1 MSSEGPFSDE
11 PPLLPKIFAWS
22 WPQTLPRW
30 GFWGLGFLSLGY
42 GLISS
47 LAAMNVDGLCLAA
60 IGCAVLGVASPNP
73 FGIAMKEMVPGASDQ
88 WSVEPLP
95 PMHPSQW
102 HLDRPRWNEKFK
114 EWLPDPLARYEMDG
128 PEISCKKIG
137 DQWAIYYGGQEY
149 QCEECQGRKV
159 VSGKKCSECGGGETR
174 RFDNEIEADEQIQKL
189 ISRHEGDDAQAVVF
203 TEHPRNSRY
212 RRLYNATPPMI
223 TATLLWHALSVMFI
237 VGMFLGFPSEDRELF
252 SSYAI
257 GLILFGT
264 ICAFISQ
271 WYNRGIIEAWDTV
284 TSIVKYVDE
293 GHGELVGQVRPAT
306 FFPPDIVHVDG
317 YRDPDWTFDNLVAWA
332 WSYRVYEC
340 EEERYY
346 DAQSKTWKTRTVC
359 NWRRVRGG
367 AGSRDFMLHD
377 GTGGILVDID
387 SFRDSS
393 FGEPIWTRE
402 EPGLTGGGE
411 LYTGS
416 GDIRRHQWSL
426 WALQLGEPVYLMA
439 RIRSRPFDE
448 IPKGTVANNASR
460 VHHTLVAVGED
471 AVRRAAKL
479 RKGTEFSVLKPKT
492 SAVSRLGAIFLLIA
506 AGFVM
511 AAIGG

>member
-1 MSSEGPFSDE
+1 MSGEDPFTDE
-11 PPLLPKIFAWS
+11 PPLVPNIFAWS
-22 WPQTLPRW
+22 WPQSLPRW
-30 GFWGLGFLSLGY
+30 GFWGLGAVSLGY

-60 IGCAVLGVASPNP
+60 IGCAILGVASPNP
-73 FGIAMKEMVPGASDQ
+73 FGVAMKEMVPGASDR
-88 WSVEPLP
+88 WTLDPLP

-114 EWLPDPLARYEMDG
+114 EWLPNPLDRYEMDG
-128 PEISCKKIG
+128 PEISCKKIDG
-137 DQWAIYYGGQEY
+137 QWAIYYGGQEL
-149 QCEECQGRKV
+149 QCEECQGGKV
-159 VSGKKCSECGGGETR
+159 VNGKKCSECGGGETR
-174 RFDNEIEADEQIQKL
+174 RFDSEIEVDAQIQKL

-252 SSYAI
+252 SPYAI
-257 GLILFGT
+257 GMVLFGT
-264 ICAFISQ
+264 LFAFISQ

-306 FFPPDIVHVDG
+306 FFPLDIVHVDG

-346 DAQSKTWKTRTVC
+346 DSETKTWKTRTVC
-359 NWRRVRGG
+359 NWRRIRGDD
-367 AGSRDFMLHD
+367 GSRDFMLHD
-377 GTGGILVDID
+377 GTGGILVDIH
-387 SFRDSS
+387 SFGNSS
-393 FGEPIWTRE
+393 FGEAIWTRDT
-402 EPGLTGGGE
+402 PGETGGTG
-411 LYTGS
+411 LYTS
-416 GDIRRHQWSL
+416 GDIRKHKWSL
-426 WALQLGEPVYLMA
+426 WALQLGDPVYLMA

-448 IPKGTVANNASR
+448 IPKGHVANNASR